1 MISINYSCR
10 FSWNVVTFIWK
21 LHNKNIEIISIVI
34 KPHYKPVF
42 IVKKL
47 PIIFYLRL
55 LTSTWTILMT
65 KIVLH
70 SPLFKGGYVHET
82 CTWKTTLPCRQL
94 SDIEWIYNQVI
105 LLVQQQVQIY
115 LDIHFWIREI
125 GFIQKQVNCC
135 VITGYH
141 TRGLQMLK
149 TTFLVC
155 KEHLFKDYM
164 TSLFAKNFCLK
175 VITTVVYS

>member
-10 FSWNVVTFIWK
+10 CSWYVVTFIWK
-21 LHNKNIEIISIVI
+21 LYNKNIEIISIVI

-55 LTSTWTILMT
+55 LTSTWTFLMT

-155 KEHLFKDYM
+155 KELLFKDYM